1 MKKDIKQ
8 DIDKHMLDKHLSNS
22 SGHFNYN
29 ALPMT
34 ISEQFNNHQETV
46 DLTIFIIE
54 PPALLERQN
63 LMQLPARSSIMQDA
77 SINRDEIPTEATQIE
92 EEIKQ

>member
-8 DIDKHMLDKHLSNS
+8 DIDNHMLDKHLSNS

-34 ISEQFNNHQETV
+34 ISE
-46 DLTIFIIE
+46 
-54 PPALLERQN
+54 
-63 LMQLPARSSIMQDA
+63 
-77 SINRDEIPTEATQIE
+77 
-92 EEIKQ
+92 